1 VGLRTLLILD
11 EIHHFNRTQQDA
23 LLPDVERGL
32 ITLIGLTTENPFF
45 YVNAA
50 LISRSTVYEFKP
62 PPPLRFG
69 GVGSA
74 CAYGSGPGFW

>member
-1 VGLRTLLILD
+1 LILD

-32 ITLIGLTTENPFF
+32 VTLIGLTTENPFY

-62 PPPLRFG
+62 LAVDDLKGLVRRALADPDG
-69 GVGSA
+69 GSVE
-74 CAYGSGPGFW
+74 